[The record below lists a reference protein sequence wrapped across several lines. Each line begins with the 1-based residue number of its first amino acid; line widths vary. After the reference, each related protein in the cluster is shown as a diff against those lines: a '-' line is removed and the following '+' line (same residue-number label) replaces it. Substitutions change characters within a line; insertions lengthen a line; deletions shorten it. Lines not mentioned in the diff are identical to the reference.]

1 MKLLQSISLP
11 ALLGAVQA
19 TITETGDIR
28 NIAHPCTDGSQDFE
42 VTFTYNPTTEGGHEI
57 SLGNVVVGSCSGAD
71 VSVVSSG
78 DTHTITAPHPWD
90 CGFPDN
96 RNSSISS
103 YSYDMEFGFD
113 AVFASQGIDI
123 IQNSYLKAVGC
134 SYEDSYSTSF
144 NFNEDTISMPGS
156 DDGAVD
162 GDTALSFDMNSFTD
176 NTYTQETGNVTLE
189 AGNMAYLQVS
199 VNGNFDAAI
208 MEWSVSSCV
217 INETSSGMTYPLFDA
232 LANQCTNDNLFFS
245 IAEENS
251 MTQVNYMIFLF
262 DIPTLQQNYE
272 IDCNVEVCMKSA
284 NNSPCD
290 QVSAACGLDDDESG
304 ST

>member
-11 ALLGAVQA
+11 ALLAAVQA
-19 TITETGDIR
+19 TDDIV
-28 NIAHPCTDGSQDFE
+28 NIAHSCTDGTSNFE
-42 VTFTYNPTTEGGHEI
+42 VTFNYQPTTDGGQEI
-57 SLGNVVVGSCSGAD
+57 SLGDVRVGTCSGAQIT
-71 VSVVSSG
+71 VSSSG
-78 DTHTITAPHPWD
+78 DAHTITAPNPWD

-103 YSYDMEFGFD
+103 YSYDMEFAFD
-113 AVFASQGIDI
+113 AVFQSQGIDI
-123 IQNSYLKAVGC
+123 IQNSYLKSVGC
-134 SYEDSYSTSF
+134 AYADSYSTSF

-162 GDTALSFDMNSFTD
+162 GDTALSFEMASFTD
-176 NTYTQETGNVTLE
+176 NTYSVETGNVTLE

-199 VNGNFDAAI
+199 HTGNFDAAI
-208 MEWSVSSCV
+208 MEWSVSSCT
-217 INETSSGMTYPLFDA
+217 INETETGTVYPLFDA
-232 LANQCTNDNLFFS
+232 LANNCANDNLFFS
-245 IAEENS
+245 ISEDNS
-251 MTQVNYMIFLF
+251 MTQLSYMIFLF

-272 IDCNVEVCMKSA
+272 INCDVEVCMKSA
-284 NNSPCD
+284 DNSPCD